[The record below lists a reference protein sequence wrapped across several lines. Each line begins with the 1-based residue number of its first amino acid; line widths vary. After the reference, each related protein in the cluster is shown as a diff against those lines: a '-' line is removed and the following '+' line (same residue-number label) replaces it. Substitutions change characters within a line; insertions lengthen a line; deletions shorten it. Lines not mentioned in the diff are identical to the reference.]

1 MVDFLDETATKK
13 CILDYYERY
22 KLNTLTVQ
30 TESVEK
36 YSRKSL
42 TGQLAVLLNSL

>member
-1 MVDFLDETATKK
+1 MVGFSDEIATKK
-13 CILDYYERY
+13 VILDYYKLY
-22 KLNTLTVQ
+22 KSNSLIIK

-42 TGQLAVLLNSL
+42 TEQLAILLNLL